1 MTKET
6 LIISGLVLII
16 TSILGLIPGCA
27 KYVQSSWYAIL
38 ELVVGLIAIGIASI
52 ENKSRL

>member
-52 ENKSRL
+52 EIK

>member
-6 LIISGLVLII
+6 LIISGLILII
-16 TSILGLIPGCA
+16 TGLLSLIPICA

-38 ELVVGLIAIGIASI
+38 ELVVGLIAIGIASM
-52 ENKSRL
+52 EKE